1 MTDPSHIGVA
11 MVSTADAHPSL
22 DELLTMLDSA
32 DLGDRLR
39 AVNQARP
46 LPPEEI
52 YQVLQKACGDP
63 SARVRYAA
71 VSQMGSVP
79 YADPSEPVAL
89 LRRILK
95 EDPEFDVRAAAAA
108 SLGDLK
114 QPEVLADLLQA
125 YRQETEWLVQFSI
138 VAALG
143 ELGNPEAFDTL
154 VEALTAGSDLT
165 RTAAAAALGDLGDA
179 RGIPVLEAYLSDE
192 DWQLRYRICLSLEKI
207 GGEAARPGLEHLA
220 QDPIEQVA
228 TQAQEALQKL
238 SA

>member
-1 MTDPSHIGVA
+1 
-11 MVSTADAHPSL
+11 MVSAADAHPSV
-22 DELLTMLDSA
+22 EQLLTMLESS

-46 LPPEEI
+46 LDPEQI
-52 YQVLQKACGDP
+52 YQVLKKATGDT

-71 VSQMGSVP
+71 VSQIGTVP
-79 YADPSEPVAL
+79 FSDPSEPLAL
-89 LRRILK
+89 LRGLLK
-95 EDPEFDVRAAAAA
+95 SDPEFDVRAAAAA

-114 QPEVLADLLQA
+114 QPEALEDLLES

-143 ELGNPEAFDTL
+143 ELGHVGAFDTL
-154 VEALTAGSDLT
+154 VEALTQGSELT

-179 RGIPVLEAYLSDE
+179 RGIPVLENYLTDE
-192 DWQLRYRICLSLEKI
+192 DWQLRYRVCLSLEKI
-207 GGEAARPGLEHLA
+207 GGEAARPGLERLS
-220 QDPIEQVA
+220 QDEVAQVA

-238 SA
+238 G